1 MTAEETLKAKGC
13 AVGSFVDPGLDHPR
27 YAEWFTV
34 EDEKGNIVFTSKT
47 FVMTH

>member
-1 MTAEETLKAKGC
+1 MTTEEILKAKGY

-34 EDEKGNIVFTSKT
+34 EDKKGNIVFTSET